1 MAYTGCSSTIT
12 SNVCVCVSAS
22 LCLSVSLLFAVC
34 HSRSL
39 FYLYDVDEVIF
50 HWDHRT
56 EQTRLHIL
64 RVYIEEL
71 WTGEE
76 RREWGRAW
84 RRVAKRGVEKGVERE
99 IWGTRGVGRGSM

>member
-71 WTGEE
+71 WTWEE